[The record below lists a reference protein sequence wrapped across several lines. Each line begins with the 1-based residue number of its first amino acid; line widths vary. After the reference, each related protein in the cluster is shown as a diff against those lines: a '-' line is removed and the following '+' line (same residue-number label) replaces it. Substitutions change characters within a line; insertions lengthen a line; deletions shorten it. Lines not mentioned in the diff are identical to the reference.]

1 MTKKEKELLTQYF
14 SNAERKIFEDNKSAE
29 QVHEI
34 LKKLN
39 VQHDFGSF
47 EQKISFGKYVYKK
60 GITIKEPIKLKSIL
74 KEADYARTKEKKQ
87 SY

>member
-1 MTKKEKELLTQYF
+1 MTKKEKELLTQCF
-14 SNAERKIFEDNKSAE
+14 SNAERKIFDEDKTAE

-34 LKKLN
+34 LNKLN

-47 EQKISFGKYVYKK
+47 EQKVSFGTYVYKK

-74 KEADYARTKEKKQ
+74 KEADYARTEEEEQ
-87 SY
+87 GI